1 VLVGAVRHHDED
13 TERATQILDGLGL
26 TCTGGS
32 SRCATVV
39 HSQGLGESDIAPIGE
54 RSDTE
59 TLLGSQVLVL
69 VDELDVGDCDSDCCL
84 FLLPVAAGV
93 LKPVEI
99 VLVLDLVLLD
109 GLDDLVELVTLVDL
123 DGDHSFDLGANHLL
137 RNVGVE
143 THESQLLAHIVVI
156 LLLLFQV
163 ALLLALLAFAKSL
176 LQA

>member
-1 VLVGAVRHHDED
+1 
-13 TERATQILDGLGL
+13 
-26 TCTGGS
+26 
-32 SRCATVV
+32 
-39 HSQGLGESDIAPIGE
+39 
-54 RSDTE
+54 
-59 TLLGSQVLVL
+59 
-69 VDELDVGDCDSDCCL
+69 
-84 FLLPVAAGV
+84 LLPVAAGV